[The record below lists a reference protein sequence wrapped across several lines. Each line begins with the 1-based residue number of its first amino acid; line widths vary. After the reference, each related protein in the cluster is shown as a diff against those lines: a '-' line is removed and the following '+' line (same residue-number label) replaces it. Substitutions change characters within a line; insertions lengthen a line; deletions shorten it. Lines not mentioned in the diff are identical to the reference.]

1 MLFHLYFH
9 RKCHFLHGVVIS
21 FVTSTFL
28 VRSADIL
35 ANIIAV
41 NIPYSKSLSPLTKSV
56 LIKLFGARNLLTCP
70 VLRNLAHE
78 GIITISFNGPIAKD
92 STAKILGW
100 CTNLES
106 LVMPGNSI
114 TSAGERNWDYLIS
127 NWISLKLSY
136 IFHVGFLGL
145 FPRLPYLQNLD
156 VSHSVNH
163 VNDQILSSLVTH
175 CKCLKC
181 LNLNHCCA
189 ITDKGLHQLLK
200 LPDLEELKISGCT
213 GLSYGGVVHLRF
225 CSGSAVLTI
234 FSDFPSIDSLYLM
247 SNQ

>member
-1 MLFHLYFH
+1 MDFYSS
-9 RKCHFLHGVVIS
+9 RNYSPS
-21 FVTSTFL
+21 FYYHVGKRLNAVPSL
-28 VRSADIL
+28 LSSSADIL

-56 LIKLFGARNLLTCP
+56 LIKLFGAGNLLTCP

-114 TSAGERNWDYLIS
+114 TSAG
-127 NWISLKLSY
+127 
-136 IFHVGFLGL
+136 FLGL

-175 CKCLKC
+175 CKCLKF

-213 GLSYGGVVHLRF
+213 GLSYGGVVYLRF